1 MKNQVCVYIFHQSVG
16 SDVLILPTG
25 LAGRVFRKTSGELGL
40 KRESVTLLGKT
51 DGGPSTSIS
60 AAGRKSGFPQ
70 PTDQVRAKDPAGAFP
85 QLRGSFEDR
94 RLLWKGQSPN
104 KVWVTTFVW
113 LADLWTHGHPFLR
126 ENDSKVIAKKKAILR
141 QCRLAEMESGNRER
155 S

>member
-94 RLLWKGQSPN
+94 RLL
-104 KVWVTTFVW
+104 
-113 LADLWTHGHPFLR
+113 
-126 ENDSKVIAKKKAILR
+126 
-141 QCRLAEMESGNRER
+141 
-155 S
+155 